1 MGGMW
6 HPSFNYSYSL
16 FTSCGRPTLQQ
27 MGLFM
32 HGTRS
37 RSLLLLA
44 AFGLVGACDE
54 LVPPPQKT
62 APVVV
67 APVKKKAVVAAP
79 AVAPVVRRSP
89 RQSID
94 FGNEVAAVVAGLR
107 CLSCASC

>member
-1 MGGMW
+1 MLEWAECGIL
-6 HPSFNYSYSL
+6 PSNYSYSL

-32 HGTRS
+32 PGTWS

-54 LVPPPQKT
+54 LAPPPQKT

-79 AVAPVVRRSP
+79 AVAPVVKKKP
-89 RQSID
+89 ATVDID
-94 FGNEVAAVVAGLR
+94 FGNDGGGGGGWQG
-107 CLSCASC
+107 